1 MRSFYEEK
9 IKIPNPDTMNPNK
22 ENNVNKDIVDF
33 LYSISENS
41 AALYLQQK
49 LSPVDVYSKTS
60 EKIEKERNEEIT
72 KISMI
77 NSGILETMEKIEKSL
92 RKGQDTSVQDIE
104 KKSALQQVREIHTVQ
119 QVEPSSSWFSN
130 LLSSLLGAGM
140 LAFLMGFKNLGPV
153 QFAMKLVEMGWG
165 SIKDKLKSL
174 ITGIARGIMAPL
186 SSLIDWILDKL
197 GKIPGFEEFGEKRK
211 KMKAEKEKAKVDSPD
226 KNKGPKAK
234 SVDTGKMTETIKK
247 ETEEKLAK
255 QAGKST
261 AKGIVK
267 KLPFVGLVGAGVFAV
282 DRLLDGDVVGAGMEI
297 TSGILGTL
305 GAVTFGAGTA
315 GSVAV
320 DVALAARDIDRMN
333 DLIITKLDDDGIID
347 KSWFG
352 DTTVEDWD
360 KVKNLSAEELK
371 ALIEHED
378 LDGTDRIRVQGILYK
393 KQLEQVKTPSDLT
406 EFNDTGTK
414 VVFNERET
422 LADNLLESNDKL
434 QEFLLNNPFTDENS
448 VKTEREINGETVTE
462 IKYIDAALN
471 EEYIKLKMKYDEDFA
486 KYKESREAQ
495 LSKLGDV
502 YDIDGNLYSES
513 EFDKFKESGLTPSQ
527 YNEKVNMESA
537 KKDIVNALSGDL
549 SSIKLPTGELAERI
563 KKHEGLRLEVYKDT
577 EGFDTIGYGHKLK
590 PGEDYLRAGITKE
603 QAEALFAKDFEYHY
617 SAAKRIPSFDNHPKP
632 IQDALVDMTYNM
644 GPGWYK
650 TWPGTMSLLEKRD
663 YKGVANSIITSRYA
677 KQVKGRAMVNAKVFD
692 SLSDTRLASADVS
705 TPNIDVNN
713 TSVNNTSKSNINN
726 LNKDNALEAKQ
737 NQVQNVEAINKSL
750 VNNTSMNSGTV
761 ISSASNS
768 SNSPTNTNNTE
779 DVPLASVFNTYS

>member
-92 RKGQDTSVQDIE
+92 RKGQDTSVPDIE

-140 LAFLMGFKNLGPV
+140 LSFLMGFKNLGPV

-165 SIKDKLKSL
+165 AIKDKLKSL

-211 KMKAEKEKAKVDSPD
+211 KMKAEKEKAKGDSSD
-226 KNKGPKAK
+226 KAK
-234 SVDTGKMTETIKK
+234 GTKSKPADTSKMTDTIKK

-267 KLPFVGLVGAGVFAV
+267 KIPFLGLIGAGAFAI
-282 DRLLDGDVVGAGMEI
+282 DRLLEGDVVGAGMEL
-297 TSGILGTL
+297 TSGVLGTL

-360 KVKNLSAEELK
+360 KIKNLSAEELK

-393 KQLEQVKTPSDLT
+393 KQLEQVKTPSDIT

-414 VVFNERET
+414 IIFNEREL

-448 VKTEREINGETVTE
+448 IRTENEIDGEKVVE
-462 IKYIDAALN
+462 IKYIDADLN
-471 EEYIKLKMKYDEDFA
+471 DEYVKLKMKYDEDFA

-495 LSKLGDV
+495 LTKLGDA
-502 YDIDGNLYSES
+502 YDIEGNLYSES

-527 YNEKVNMESA
+527 YNEKVNLESA
-537 KKDIVNALSGDL
+537 RKDIVNAYSVDL
-549 SSIKLPTGELAERI
+549 SSINLPTGELVERI

-577 EGFDTIGYGHKLK
+577 EGYDTIGYGHKLK

-617 SAAKRIPSFDNHPKP
+617 SAAKRIPSFDSHPKP

-644 GPGWYK
+644 GPGWHK
-650 TWPGTMSLLEKRD
+650 TWPGTMNLLEKKD
-663 YKGVANSIITSRYA
+663 YKGVANSIITSKYA
-677 KQVKGRAMVNAKVFD
+677 RQVKGRAMVNAKVFD
-692 SLSDTRLASADVS
+692 SLSDTKLASVDVNTPNTNITADVS
-705 TPNIDVNN
+705 NIP
-713 TSVNNTSKSNINN
+713 KSNINN
-726 LNKDNALEAKQ
+726 LGKGNAIEAKQ
-737 NQVQNVEAINKSL
+737 NQVQNVEATNKSL
-750 VNNTSMNSGTV
+750 VNNTTANSGVYVNNPSKTNN
-761 ISSASNS
+761 SQTASI
-768 SNSPTNTNNTE
+768 NNTE
-779 DVPLASVFNTYS
+779 DVPLASIFNTYS